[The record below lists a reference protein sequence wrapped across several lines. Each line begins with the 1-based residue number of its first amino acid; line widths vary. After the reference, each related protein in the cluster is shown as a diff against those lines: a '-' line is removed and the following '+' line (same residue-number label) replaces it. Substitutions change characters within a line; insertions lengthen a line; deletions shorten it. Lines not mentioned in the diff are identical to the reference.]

1 MKEGIGLLR
10 VDLPEKASE
19 QLLAYLELLIKW
31 NRVYNLTAIRDED
44 RMVSHHILDSLAVLR
59 HLPDGNVV
67 DVGSGAGLPGIP
79 IAIASAGRPVTLLD
93 SNHKKSAFLNQVVA
107 ELRLSDARVVT
118 ERVERYRPEQT
129 FTAVISRAFADLA
142 DFVKLAGHL
151 CSPDGALIAMKGL
164 HPEAEI
170 VQLPSPWKVAK
181 VERLEIPGLDATR
194 HLVFLRPSAALS
206 TA

>member
-1 MKEGIGLLR
+1 M
-10 VDLPEKASE
+10 DLPEKAVG

-44 RMVSHHILDSLAVLR
+44 RMVSHHILDSLAVLG

-67 DVGSGAGLPGIP
+67 DVGTGAGLPGIP
-79 IAIASAGRPVTLLD
+79 IAIARPGRPVTLLD

-107 ELRLSDARVVT
+107 ELRLSDVRVVT
-118 ERVERYRPEQT
+118 ERVENYHPERI
-129 FTAVISRAFADLA
+129 FTAVISRAFAELA

-151 CSPDGALIAMKGL
+151 CAADGALIAMKGL

-170 VQLPSPWKVAK
+170 AQLPSPWKVEK
-181 VERLEIPGLDATR
+181 VERLDIPGLEATR
-194 HLVFLRPSAALS
+194 HLVFLRPSAALI